1 MDNIHAIRSQVD
13 AERAALSAL
22 EVQISDLDLKERLKQ
37 ASLWLDDV
45 QNIFLRSAMQERRT
59 LEALSRWLSYA
70 EFPLQLAIE
79 RRREIQEIISTYG
92 TNAKAVGA

>member
-1 MDNIHAIRSQVD
+1 MDNIQAIRSQVD

-45 QNIFLRSAMQERRT
+45 QNIFMRSAMQERRT
-59 LEALSRWLSYA
+59 PEALSRWLSYA
-70 EFPLQLAIE
+70 AFALQLAIE
-79 RRREIQEIISTYG
+79 RRREIQEIVSKYG
-92 TNAKAVGA
+92 SNAKTVGA

>member
-13 AERAALSAL
+13 AERVALSAL
-22 EVQISDLDLKERLKQ
+22 EVQISDLDLKQRLQQ
-37 ASLWLDDV
+37 ASFWLDDV
-45 QNIFLRSAMQERRT
+45 QNVFLRSAMQERRT
-59 LEALSRWLSYA
+59 PEALSRWLSYA
-70 EFPLQLAIE
+70 EFALQLAIE